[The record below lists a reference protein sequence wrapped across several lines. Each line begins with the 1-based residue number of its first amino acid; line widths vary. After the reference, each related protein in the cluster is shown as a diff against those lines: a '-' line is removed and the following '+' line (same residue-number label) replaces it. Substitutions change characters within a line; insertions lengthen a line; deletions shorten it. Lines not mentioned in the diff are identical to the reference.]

1 MKRLAARRIRSGTIS
16 IGDVSLFVEVVGHGY
31 SWIWCGEPGPPNVP
45 QASQGRSRPCVG
57 DADPE
62 IERYLAFRDRLRQS
76 PEDRAAYERVKRDLA
91 HEPGPTSTSTPRPRA
106 S

>member
-1 MKRLAARRIRSGTIS
+1 MFRTPAR
-16 IGDVSLFVEVVGHGY
+16 DVRVHV
-31 SWIWCGEPGPPNVP
+31 W
-45 QASQGRSRPCVG
+45 A

-91 HEPGPTSTSTPRPRA
+91 TRA
-106 S
+106 WTDVNEYAEAKGELIESIIAKAKT